1 VDYGKFTPLQSK
13 GGKGV
18 QFIAECPASGLAAT
32 HRKGNEQMRYVVACF
47 YFMVGLGVWMGV
59 APQEGNI
66 FIKLA
71 CSVFWPVS
79 VGIILGRIE

>member
-1 VDYGKFTPLQSK
+1 MTGRLHDTAQK
-13 GGKGV
+13 
-18 QFIAECPASGLAAT
+18 IRAT
-32 HRKGNEQMRYVVACF
+32 HRKGNEQMTYVVACF

-71 CSVFWPVS
+71 CSVFWPVTA
-79 VGIILGRIE
+79 GMIISRIE